1 MTDETRRVTVRSR
14 WATGVELGVLG
25 WPATFGAVGLGF
37 FVPGLGVESGE
48 FAETLA
54 LLAVLSLVVGVALR
68 LLLAVTLYFD
78 ATRVY
83 ESDADWDPSPV
94 VYALG
99 GLFLASLTGLV
110 YLLKRHD
117 YVEPPAVRGGW
128 WYGVGGAFAAMVL
141 VPTATLLVGSTGIQL
156 SNEAMATFPEFGLSL
171 LLCGVLPIAIYKDA
185 VYVRATDRRWSP
197 NPVVYLLGT
206 FVTAFLPVVP
216 AVVSGYYL
224 YKRHEHV
231 GTP

>member
-1 MTDETRRVTVRSR
+1 MTNETRRVTVRSR
-14 WATGVELGVLG
+14 WATGVELGVLA

-37 FVPGLGVESGE
+37 FVPGLGAESGE

-54 LLAVLSLVVGVALR
+54 LLAVLSLVVGIVLR

-78 ATRVY
+78 AARLR
-83 ESDADWDPSPV
+83 ESDADWDPSPM

-99 GLFLASLTGLV
+99 GLFLASLAGLV

-128 WYGVGGAFAAMVL
+128 WYGVGGAFTVMVL
-141 VPTATLLVGSTGIQL
+141 VPTATLLLASTGTRL
-156 SNEAMATFPEFGLSL
+156 SNGAVAAFPEFGLSL

-185 VYVRATDRRWSP
+185 VYVRAIDRHWSP
-197 NPVVYLLGT
+197 NPVLYLLGT
-206 FVTAFLPVVP
+206 FVTALLPVAP

-224 YKRHEHV
+224 YKRHTHV